1 MTLAF
6 SFWDAIWTVIVIFAW
21 VVLFWMIITV
31 LADVFRRHDIGGGRK
46 AVWCIFVIFLP
57 LIGVLSYLIV
67 NSQGIA
73 ERNMRGIQQQQAQ
86 MDAYVRS
93 VASTTG
99 PADQIARAKE
109 LLDSGAISQAEYEQI
124 KQKALAA

>member
-1 MTLAF
+1 MPLGF

-46 AVWCIFVIFLP
+46 AIWCIFVIFLP
-57 LIGVLSYLIV
+57 LIGVLAYLIV

-73 ERNMRGIQQQQAQ
+73 ERNMKGMQQQQAQ
-86 MDAYVRS
+86 MDAYVKS
-93 VASTTG
+93 VAGSG
-99 PADQIARAKE
+99 NPADQIAQAKS
-109 LLDSGAISQAEYEQI
+109 LLDSGAISQEEYDQL
-124 KQKALAA
+124 KQKALT